1 MLRRNRI
8 MALPLE
14 KLLQDTV
21 SDLDALTPEK
31 LQTLLQE
38 TVRVFSDIQAK
49 ASSNDPKD
57 KEEALSTAL
66 SIKESLQAHTDEL
79 CKKMG
84 IEPSDLGAYAQEFT
98 LFAEETDLK
107 KQIDAFK
114 EQIIPPEKV
123 IKKNTKTPKTWL
135 VG

>member
-1 MLRRNRI
+1 

-14 KLLQDTV
+14 KLLQDSV

-57 KEEALSTAL
+57 KEEAYQTAQAL
-66 SIKESLQAHTDEL
+66 KESLQAHTDEL

-84 IEPSDLGAYAQEFT
+84 IDPSDIGAFAQEFT
-98 LFAEETDLK
+98 LFAEDTDLK
-107 KQIDAFK
+107 QQIDAFK
-114 EQIIPPEKV
+114 EQIAPKEKV